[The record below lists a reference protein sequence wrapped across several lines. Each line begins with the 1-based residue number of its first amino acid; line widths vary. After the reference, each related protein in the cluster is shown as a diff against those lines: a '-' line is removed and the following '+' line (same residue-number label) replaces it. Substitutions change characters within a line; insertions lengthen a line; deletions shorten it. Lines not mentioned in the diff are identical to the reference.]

1 MNNSSTDNIYCLDGK
16 IPVKQAIPF
25 GLQHILAMFVA
36 NIAPIFIVAGACGL
50 SSEQSAMLIQIAMII
65 AGIGTL
71 IQLFPLWK
79 IGSGLPIVMG
89 ISFTFVSI
97 MCFVG
102 PTYGYNAIV
111 GAVLVGS
118 LIEGVLGL
126 LAKYWLKL
134 ITPIVSASVVT
145 AIGFSLLSVGA
156 ASFGGG
162 SGSENFGSVTN
173 WILGS
178 ITLLCCILFNIFA
191 KSYWKQL
198 SVLFGLI
205 VGYIVAIFM
214 GVVDFSALNSTSIV
228 TLPSIMPFKPEF
240 NINAIISV
248 TLIFLV
254 SATETIGDTSA
265 LAATGLNRNA
275 TVKETSGSIA
285 CDGFISALSSVFGC
299 LPITSFSQNVG
310 LIAMTKVVNR
320 YAIAA
325 GAIIMI
331 LAGFC
336 PIFGSLLAT
345 LPDAVL
351 GGCTLMMFGNIV
363 ISGLQMISGCGY
375 SQRNIT
381 IAALSL
387 SIGIGFTQV
396 PEIFSIFPQIIE
408 NVFSENCVAV
418 VFIVAIV
425 LNLILPKNMEAKVIK
440 ETVDTEN
447 K

>member
-1 MNNSSTDNIYCLDGK
+1 MDKNASVDNIYTLDGK
-16 IPVKQAIPF
+16 VPVGKAIPF

-36 NIAPIFIVAGACGL
+36 NIAPIIIVAGASGL
-50 SSEQSAMLIQIAMII
+50 NAALVSSLIQSAMVI

-71 IQLFPLWK
+71 IQLFPLWR

-97 MCFVG
+97 LCYIG
-102 PTYGYNAIV
+102 PTYGYNAIA
-111 GAVLVGS
+111 GAVLVGGI
-118 LIEGVLGL
+118 IEGILGL
-126 LAKYWLKL
+126 FAKYWLKL

-145 AIGFSLLSVGA
+145 SIGFSLLSVGA
-156 ASFGGG
+156 SSFGGG
-162 SGSENFGSVTN
+162 SGSENFGSASN
-173 WILGS
+173 WILGT

-198 SVLFGLI
+198 SVLFGLV
-205 VGYIVAIFM
+205 VGYIVAVCM
-214 GVVDFSALNSTSIV
+214 GMVDFSGLSGTAIIAFPKL
-228 TLPSIMPFKPEF
+228 LPFAPEF
-240 NINAIISV
+240 NLNAIVSV

-265 LAATGLNRNA
+265 LASSGLGRDA

-310 LIAMTKVVNR
+310 LVAMTHVVNR
-320 YAIAA
+320 FAIAS
-325 GAIIMI
+325 GAVIMI
-331 LAGFC
+331 LAGIF
-336 PIFGSLLAT
+336 PIFGALLST

-351 GGCTLMMFGNIV
+351 GGCTIMMFGTIV
-363 ISGLQMISGCGY
+363 ISGLQMISKCGF

-396 PEIFSIFPQIIE
+396 PELFAIFPHIVE
-408 NVFSENCVAV
+408 TVFAENCVAV
-418 VFIVAIV
+418 VFIVAII
-425 LNLILPKNMEAKVIK
+425 LNLILPKNMGENEA
-440 ETVDTEN
+440 DRQP
-447 K
+447 